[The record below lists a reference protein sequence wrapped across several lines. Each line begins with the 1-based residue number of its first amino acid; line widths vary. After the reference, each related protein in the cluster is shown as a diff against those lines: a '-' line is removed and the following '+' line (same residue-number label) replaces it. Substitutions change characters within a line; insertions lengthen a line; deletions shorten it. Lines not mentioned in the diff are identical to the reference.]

1 MKILII
7 VSALLVIAYVGIAIW
22 RKKELPESISATV
35 YELPKAGQWLWSAWL
50 AAVSALLFYPLVEN
64 VGGLGWLTVV
74 CLFGTALTPLVKADT
89 KKWHYAFAI
98 AAGVLSQV
106 CVAFICADWLFA
118 WSIFIF
124 LMGSV
129 YVQPEGSIAKAVTHK
144 GVFVATMVCFISLI
158 GCLLFN

>member
-1 MKILII
+1 MATVLTII
-7 VSALLVIAYVGIAIW
+7 SAVLVILYVGLAIYT
-22 RKKELPESISATV
+22 KKELPESISATV

-50 AAVSALLFYPLVEN
+50 ATVTILLFYPLTDA
-64 VGGLGWLTVV
+64 VGGLGWLTEV
-74 CLFGTALTPLVKADT
+74 CLLGTALTPLINADT

-106 CVAFICADWLFA
+106 CVLFICADWLFA
-118 WSIFIF
+118 SLFIF

-129 YVQPEGSIAKAVTHK
+129 YVQPEGEIAKAVTHK

-158 GCLLFN
+158 GCLIFK

>member
-1 MKILII
+1 MRILVIL
-7 VSALLVIAYVGIAIW
+7 SAVLVIAYVGIAIW
-22 RKKELPESISATV
+22 KKKELPESISATV

-50 AAVSALLFYPLVEN
+50 AAVTILLFYPLTDA

-74 CLFGTALTPLVKADT
+74 CLLGAALTPLINADT

-98 AAGVLSQV
+98 ASGVLSQV
-106 CVAFICADWLFA
+106 CVLFICADWLFA

-129 YVQPEGSIAKAVTHK
+129 YVQPEGEIAKAVTHK
-144 GVFVATMVCFISLI
+144 GVFVAEVVCTVSLMGSMI
-158 GCLLFN
+158 FG